1 MLKRIYL
8 GLITLIMSV
17 LLPSVSWAIS
27 IPFINEIHYDNI
39 STDVDEAI
47 EIAGSAGIDL
57 SGWSI
62 VLYNGNG
69 GSSYNTR
76 VLSGTIPDLQNG
88 YGTLPFFYSINGIQ
102 NGSPDAIALIDPSS
116 MVIQF
121 LSYEGIFTAV
131 DGPASSIISTDIG
144 VYEPSDTPV
153 GYSLQLAGAG
163 RKYSDFSWMS
173 AMLNTF
179 GAINT
184 GQTFT
189 SSQVIPEPV
198 TISLL
203 GLGLLG
209 LAFTRRKITAREK
222 LGTHPIFD
230 K

>member
-189 SSQVIPEPV
+189 SAQVIPEPV